1 MQNNYGE
8 GSDAKVKNWTSG
20 LTPDCAP
27 GAEDP
32 ACSNPDR
39 SLQ

>member
-8 GSDAKVKNWTSG
+8 GSDVNVKNWALS
-20 LTPDCAP
+20 LTLDDAP

-32 ACSNPDR
+32 DSSNPDR